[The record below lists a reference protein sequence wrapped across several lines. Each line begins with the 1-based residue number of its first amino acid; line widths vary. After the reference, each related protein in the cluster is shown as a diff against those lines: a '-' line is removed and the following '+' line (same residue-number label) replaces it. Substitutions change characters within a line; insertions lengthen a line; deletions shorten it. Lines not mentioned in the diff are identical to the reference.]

1 MLLCTTTHAIVHHYS
16 CFCGPIL
23 NWCYLSELVWS
34 VTHILVIF
42 YKLTQLVA
50 RVFRAP
56 VKLREVPSYLILQH
70 TLIFVC
76 IRNPFIT
83 NRVSNLKFWRHR
95 KLKIWKSKY
104 AKPDFF
110 LSGKPIFQSF
120 LLHFAIMKHS
130 TGFLIILIMALRR
143 EYNEYR
149 A

>member
-110 LSGKPIFQSF
+110 CQESQFFSHSCFILLSWNIQQNSWYFNDGIAHRIQCV
-120 LLHFAIMKHS
+120 
-130 TGFLIILIMALRR
+130 
-143 EYNEYR
+143 
-149 A
+149 